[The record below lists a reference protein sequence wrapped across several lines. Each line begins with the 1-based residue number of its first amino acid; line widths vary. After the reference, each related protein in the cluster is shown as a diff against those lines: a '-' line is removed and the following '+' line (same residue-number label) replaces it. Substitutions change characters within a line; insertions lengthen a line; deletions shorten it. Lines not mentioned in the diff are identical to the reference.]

1 MRTLAILGAASVFLI
16 GAQVLAAPSS
26 YVVWSAE
33 TIRLLNAASATKG
46 ELLAYG
52 CVACHGES
60 GMSASPAFPY
70 ITGQDPR
77 YLFKQLSDYKDKTR
91 INPLMNA
98 IAAGMSD
105 EDMADI
111 AAYYAAQ
118 PPPAPESSGGDTALA
133 MNLITKG
140 HGSRM
145 VPSCEG
151 CHGHQG
157 AGQPGYYGM
166 PVLGG
171 QKSIYLQIALTE
183 YRSGNRANDV
193 YAVMRNIAKSLTD
206 DEITA
211 LGNYYATQQ
220 LR

>member
-26 YVVWSAE
+26 YVVWSVE
-33 TIRLLNAASATKG
+33 TIRLLKAASATKG

-60 GMSASPAFPY
+60 GMSASPAFPH

-98 IAAGMSD
+98 IATSMSD

-111 AAYYAAQ
+111 AAYYATQ
-118 PPPAPESSGGDTALA
+118 PAPAPEPSGGDTALA
-133 MNLITKG
+133 MDLITRG

-151 CHGHQG
+151 CHGYQG

-166 PVLGG
+166 PVLVG
-171 QKSIYLQIALTE
+171 QKSIYLQIALKE
-183 YRSGNRANDV
+183 YRTGNRTNDV
-193 YAVMRNIAKSLTD
+193 YAVMRDIAKTLTD

-211 LGNYYATQQ
+211 LGNYYATQR